1 MKKIFAL
8 LLLLMTCSTGYA
20 QTIKVKIDA
29 ASVAYNP
36 LYNKAFAAVRPG
48 DSLYANSLLQLNPFN
63 GTVEKT
69 LPLGGEP
76 YAMDF
81 MPDKRHLYLSYYTLP
96 KIVKIDLEQFAIV
109 QSIDL
114 GAFTANDFA
123 ILPASENVLIV
134 ARGEDENPRDVVM
147 YKDGMLQPKQ
157 VSSGLSYPSSV
168 CIKAD
173 GTKFYAHNGITT
185 MCHGHIMDIAD
196 DGIMFNGI
204 IWDYMMPAFGDI
216 KIHDDLLYDQGGHV
230 LDAFSDTLPIT
241 RARMPLYLIND
252 GWGSGYEYSPLHNC
266 YIYAHRNTDSLYLS
280 FFHGEHFNYLGS
292 LAPGVRCD
300 AVRDLDVVDVSHF
313 IVVAYDIWEQSN
325 SIYFYHNTYKNKMF
339 LKAKAEM
346 GRWGDGEMVRW

>member
-8 LLLLMTCSTGYA
+8 LLLLLTGSTGYV

-29 ASVAYNP
+29 ACVAYNL
-36 LYNKAFAAVRPG
+36 LYNKAFAAVWHG
-48 DSLYANSLLQLNPFN
+48 DSLYANNLVQLNPYN

-69 LPLGGEP
+69 LPLGGKP

-81 MPDKRHLYLSYYTLP
+81 TPDKRHLYLSYYTLH

-123 ILPASENVLIV
+123 ILPSSENVLIV
-134 ARGEDENPRDVVM
+134 ARGEGGYPRNVVM
-147 YKDGMLQPKQ
+147 YKEGVLQPKQ
-157 VSSGLSYPSSV
+157 VSSGIEYPSSV

-173 GTKFYAHNGITT
+173 GSKLYAHNGISS
-185 MCHGHIMDIAD
+185 MSHGHIMDIAD
-196 DGIMFNGI
+196 DGIGFNGI
-204 IWDYMMPAFGDI
+204 IWDYMMPSFGDI
-216 KIHDDLLYDQGGHV
+216 RIHDDLLYDHGGNV

-252 GWGSGYEYSPLHNC
+252 GWGSGFEYSPLHGC
-266 YIYAHRNTDSLYLS
+266 YIYAHRNTDKLYLS

-292 LAPGVRCD
+292 LALDVRCD
-300 AVRDLDVVDVSHF
+300 AVRDLDVVDESHF
-313 IVVAYDIWEQSN
+313 IVVAYDTWEQRN
-325 SIYFYHNTYKNKMF
+325 SIYFYHNINKNRM
-339 LKAKAEM
+339 LLNPKAEM
-346 GRWGDGEMVRW
+346 ERW